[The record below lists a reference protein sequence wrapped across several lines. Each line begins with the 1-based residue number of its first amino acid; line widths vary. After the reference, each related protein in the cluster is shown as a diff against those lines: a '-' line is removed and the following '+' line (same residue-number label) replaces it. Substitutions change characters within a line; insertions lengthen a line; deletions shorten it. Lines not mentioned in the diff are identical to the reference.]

1 MALQRRRTQ
10 RQAVRLSKLSQSCPD
25 LQQLVANSSAAV
37 KAISEGGDEDAA
49 GGKEEESPW
58 WKVLEVYYIEPDSR
72 NRKADVAT
80 PTAKGKGQGR
90 ACWLTN
96 SCMRWDPDDLFHP
109 LML

>member
-25 LQQLVANSSAAV
+25 LQFLVANSSA
-37 KAISEGGDEDAA
+37 AISEGGDEDAA
-49 GGKEEESPW
+49 GGREEESPW

-72 NRKADVAT
+72 NVKADVLT

-96 SCMRWDPDDLFHP
+96 FHRRAHSRSEIP
-109 LML
+109 IRGG